1 MDLSIVQR
9 TETLII
15 I

>member
-1 MDLSIVQR
+1 M

-15 I
+15 QHCFGD

>member
-1 MDLSIVQR
+1 MLTN

-15 I
+15 ISYV